1 MAGGGLC
8 PVGDGVTLRDAV
20 RHTASRISTLLSA
33 LLHINIPVSTR
44 RNLMFLREIIHIQ
57 RHGNIQQAV
66 QIHHRL
72 AFRHI
77 AEACDIRH
85 FPCVFLLGTFGNG
98 HTQRVVEFDS
108 CLIQQLVA
116 DIASDVA
123 VLNIENRDI
132 ALHFTFCCFGFLIR
146 KFDNFCR
153 KLWPH
158 LFERNRPGSQT
169 RTGVGIHITTV
180 EGI

>member
-1 MAGGGLC
+1 MF
-8 PVGDGVTLRDAV
+8 
-20 RHTASRISTLLSA
+20 SA
-33 LLHINIPVSTR
+33 
-44 RNLMFLREIIHIQ
+44 RNYPYSAPRETF
-57 RHGNIQQAV
+57 NKAV

-116 DIASDVA
+116 DIAPDVA

-132 ALHFTFCCFGFLIR
+132 TFTSPFVALAF
-146 KFDNFCR
+146 
-153 KLWPH
+153 
-158 LFERNRPGSQT
+158 
-169 RTGVGIHITTV
+169 
-180 EGI
+180 

>member
-85 FPCVFLLGTFGNG
+85 FPAYFCWEPSEMVTHNVSL
-98 HTQRVVEFDS
+98 S
-108 CLIQQLVA
+108 LIPA
-116 DIASDVA
+116 
-123 VLNIENRDI
+123 
-132 ALHFTFCCFGFLIR
+132 
-146 KFDNFCR
+146 
-153 KLWPH
+153 
-158 LFERNRPGSQT
+158 
-169 RTGVGIHITTV
+169 
-180 EGI
+180 